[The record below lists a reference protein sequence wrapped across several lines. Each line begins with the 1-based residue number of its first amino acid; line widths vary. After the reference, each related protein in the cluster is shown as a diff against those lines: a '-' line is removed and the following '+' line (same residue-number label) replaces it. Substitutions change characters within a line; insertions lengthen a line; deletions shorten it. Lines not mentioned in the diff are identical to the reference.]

1 MGWQRMD
8 QWIPATDFIAADVI
22 RWTEGIYDHRK
33 RGKALRIGERL
44 VVAEVIKRAKDGWVH
59 LLVRACTITKDEFAG
74 KPILP
79 LKAGEALRRGEKTIL
94 RGKPQRLLW
103 EDESARQAV
112 LNGSSRGSQFIS
124 KEDEDEC

>member
-1 MGWQRMD
+1 MD
-8 QWIPATDFIAADVI
+8 QWIPATDFIAADVV
-22 RWTEGIYDHRK
+22 RWTEGIYGRRK

-44 VVAEVIKRAKDGWVH
+44 VAAEVIERGKDGWVK

-79 LKAGEALRRGEKTIL
+79 LKAGEQVRRGEKTIL

-103 EDESARQAV
+103 DDESARQSV
-112 LNGSSRGSQFIS
+112 VTGNSCGSRFVGSHGP
-124 KEDEDEC
+124 ET

>member
-1 MGWQRMD
+1 MD
-8 QWIPATDFIAADVI
+8 QWIPATDFIAADVV
-22 RWTEGIYDHRK
+22 RWTEGIYDRRK

-44 VVAEVIKRAKDGWVH
+44 VAAEVIERGKDGWVK

-79 LKAGEALRRGEKTIL
+79 LKAGEQVRRGEKTIL

-103 EDESARQAV
+103 NDETARATVVQ
-112 LNGSSRGSQFIS
+112 GSSRGSRYIRQ
-124 KEDEDEC
+124 DED